1 MKFTDEI
8 YTIRGIGM
16 KTKTNASL
24 NTNFKIILPLIA
36 SLLILLAMPAQ
47 AAFPEH
53 FDFGENYYTVY
64 GGPNLTAIVIG
75 DTEFA
80 RGDTVTVSINLMNKG
95 LITGFKVEK
104 DLSLSASDLD
114 IKLQQTEF
122 TYEAQKTTAIGI
134 VGFLTSLDP
143 AVKVKSGQQE
153 VGSLK
158 AGEQTEKP
166 FQYTI
171 EISNNAQA
179 GTYPLLLTLMY
190 GFQENIQID
199 GDNETSLGIT
209 NLEVGMWYEVGV
221 QNITI
226 PISVKEEARF
236 EVTDVSGELVAD
248 EEGLL
253 SVTFKNVGDLPI
265 KDATVRI
272 SASDPFST
280 TDDQAFI
287 GSIASGESAVALFN
301 LKVDETA
308 TTKMYAINS
317 EIKYE
322 DVDGHDQISDVI
334 KIQVETLPAIP
345 TSEKLGNLKI
355 IVAGLLVVVVAAI
368 GLRVYKNTKRE

>member
-1 MKFTDEI
+1 
-8 YTIRGIGM
+8 M
-16 KTKTNASL
+16 KTKMNTCL
-24 NTNFKIILPLIA
+24 NKNLKIILPLIA
-36 SLLILLAMPAQ
+36 ALLILLAMPAQ

-64 GGPNLTAIVIG
+64 GGPNLTATILG
-75 DTEFA
+75 DTEFS

-95 LITGFKVEK
+95 FVTGFKAEK
-104 DLSLSASDLD
+104 DLAIPASALD
-114 IKLQQTEF
+114 RKLQSTEM

-143 AVKVKSGQQE
+143 DVKVKSSQQEAGSLPSGQQ
-153 VGSLK
+153 
-158 AGEQTEKP
+158 TEEP
-166 FQYTI
+166 IQYTI
-171 EISNNAQA
+171 EISNNAQS

-190 GFQENIQID
+190 GYQDNVQIN
-199 GDNETSLGIT
+199 GDNETSVGIT
-209 NLEVGMWYEVGV
+209 NLEVGLWYEIGA

-253 SVTFKNVGDLPI
+253 SVTYKNVGDLPI

-334 KIQVETLPAIP
+334 KIQVETLPPIP
-345 TSEKLGNLKI
+345 SSEKLGNLKI
-355 IVAGLLVVVVAAI
+355 IVAGFLVVVVAAI
-368 GLRVYKNTKRE
+368 GLRVYKNSKQ

>member
-1 MKFTDEI
+1 
-8 YTIRGIGM
+8 M
-16 KTKTNASL
+16 KTKIKSL
-24 NTNFKIILPLIA
+24 NTNLSLSLNLNLNLKIILPLIA
-36 SLLILLAMPAQ
+36 ALLIFLAMPAQ
-47 AAFPEH
+47 AQSTFPEH

-64 GGPNLTAIVIG
+64 GGPNLTATALG

-95 LITGFKVEK
+95 FITGFKAEK
-104 DLSLSASDLD
+104 DLSIPASTLD
-114 IKLQQTEF
+114 RKLQSTEM

-153 VGSLK
+153 AGSLP
-158 AGEQTEKP
+158 AGQQTENP
-166 FQYTI
+166 IQYTI

-190 GFQENIQID
+190 GFQENIQIN
-199 GDNETSLGIT
+199 GDNDTSLGIT
-209 NLEVGMWYEVGV
+209 NLEVGMWYDIGA

-236 EVTDVSGELVAD
+236 EVTDVNGELVAD

-253 SVTFKNVGDLPI
+253 SVTYKNVGDLPI

-301 LKVDETA
+301 LKVDEAA

-334 KIQVETLPAIP
+334 KIQVETLPPIP
-345 TSEKLGNLKI
+345 SSEKLGNLKL
-355 IVAGLLVVVVAAI
+355 IVAGLLVVVVLAV
-368 GLRVYKNTKRE
+368 GLRVYMNSKH

>member
-1 MKFTDEI
+1 
-8 YTIRGIGM
+8 M
-16 KTKTNASL
+16 KTKINAKI
-24 NTNFKIILPLIA
+24 NTKFKIMLPLIA

-53 FDFGENYYTVY
+53 FDFGDNYYTVY

-75 DTEFA
+75 DTEFE

-104 DLSLSASDLD
+104 DLSIPASEVD

-122 TYEAQKTTAIGI
+122 SYEAQKTTAIGI

-143 AVKVKSGQQE
+143 AVRVKSGQQE

-171 EISNNAQA
+171 EISNNAEA
-179 GTYPLLLTLMY
+179 GVYPLILTLMY
-190 GFQENIQID
+190 GYQENIQIS
-199 GDNETSLGIT
+199 GDNKTHLGIT
-209 NLEVGMWYEVGV
+209 NLEVGMWYEIGGE
-221 QNITI
+221 NITI

-236 EVTDVSGELVAD
+236 EVTGVSGKLVAD

-322 DVDGHDQISDVI
+322 DVDGHDRISDVI
-334 KIQVETLPAIP
+334 KIQVKTLPAIP
-345 TSEKLGNLKI
+345 TSEKLGDLKI
-355 IVAGLLVVVVAAI
+355 IIVGLLIVVVAAI

>member
-1 MKFTDEI
+1 MK
-8 YTIRGIGM
+8 M
-16 KTKTNASL
+16 KTSSNFDL
-24 NTNFKIILPLIA
+24 NLNLNLRIILPLIA
-36 SLLILLAMPAQ
+36 ALLILFAMPAQ
-47 AAFPEH
+47 AQSTFPEH

-64 GGPNLTAIVIG
+64 GGPNLTATVLG
-75 DTEFA
+75 DTEFS

-95 LITGFKVEK
+95 IVTGFKAEK
-104 DLSLSASDLD
+104 DLSIPASSLD
-114 IKLQQTEF
+114 RKLQSTEM

-143 AVKVKSGQQE
+143 AVKVKSSQQEAGSLPSGQQ
-153 VGSLK
+153 
-158 AGEQTEKP
+158 TEEP
-166 FQYTI
+166 IQYTI

-190 GFQENIQID
+190 GYQNNVQID
-199 GDNETSLGIT
+199 GDNDTSLGIT
-209 NLEVGMWYEVGV
+209 NLEVGLWYDIGA

-236 EVTDVSGELVAD
+236 EVTDVNGELVAD

-253 SVTFKNVGDLPI
+253 SVTYKNIGDLPI

-287 GSIASGESAVALFN
+287 GSLAAGESAVALFN

-308 TTKMYAINS
+308 TSKMYAINS

-322 DVDGHDQISDVI
+322 DVDGHEQISDVI
-334 KIQVETLPAIP
+334 KIQVDTLPAIP
-345 TSEKLGNLKI
+345 TSEKLEKYRGFAIL
-355 IVAGLLVVVVAAI
+355 LLVVVVAAI
-368 GLRVYKNTKRE
+368 GLRVYKNSKQ

>member
-1 MKFTDEI
+1 M
-8 YTIRGIGM
+8 
-16 KTKTNASL
+16 
-24 NTNFKIILPLIA
+24 
-36 SLLILLAMPAQ
+36 
-47 AAFPEH
+47 
-53 FDFGENYYTVY
+53 
-64 GGPNLTAIVIG
+64 
-75 DTEFA
+75 
-80 RGDTVTVSINLMNKG
+80 
-95 LITGFKVEK
+95 EK
-104 DLSLSASDLD
+104 DLSIPARDLD

-122 TYEAQKTTAIGI
+122 SYEAQKTTAIGI

-153 VGSLK
+153 AGSLK

-179 GTYPLLLTLMY
+179 GTYPLILTLMY
-190 GFQENIQID
+190 GYQENIQID

-355 IVAGLLVVVVAAI
+355 IVAGLLVVVVLAV
-368 GLRVYKNTKRE
+368 GLRVYKNREQ

>member
-104 DLSLSASDLD
+104 DLSIPASPLD
-114 IKLQQTEF
+114 RKLQQTEF

-153 VGSLK
+153 AGSLP
-158 AGEQTEKP
+158 AGQQTENP

-179 GTYPLLLTLMY
+179 GTYPLILTLMY
-190 GFQENIQID
+190 GYQENIQID

-368 GLRVYKNTKRE
+368 GLRVYKNRKQ

>member
-1 MKFTDEI
+1 MK
-8 YTIRGIGM
+8 M
-16 KTKTNASL
+16 KTSSNL
-24 NTNFKIILPLIA
+24 NLNLRIILPLIA
-36 SLLILLAMPAQ
+36 ALLILLAMPAQ
-47 AAFPEH
+47 AQSTFPEH

-64 GGPNLTAIVIG
+64 GGPNLTATVLG
-75 DTEFA
+75 DTEFS

-95 LITGFKVEK
+95 FVTGFKAEK
-104 DLSLSASDLD
+104 DLSIPASALD
-114 IKLQQTEF
+114 RKLQSTEM

-153 VGSLK
+153 AGSLPS
-158 AGEQTEKP
+158 GQQTENP
-166 FQYTI
+166 IQYTI
-171 EISNNAQA
+171 EISNNAQS
-179 GTYPLLLTLMY
+179 GTYSLLLTLMY

-209 NLEVGMWYEVGV
+209 NLEVGMWYDIGS

-226 PISVKEEARF
+226 PIRVKEEARF
-236 EVTDVSGELVAD
+236 EVTDISGELVAD

-253 SVTFKNVGDLPI
+253 SVTYKNVGDLPI
-265 KDATVRI
+265 KDSTVRI

-287 GSIASGESAVALFN
+287 GSLASGESAVALFN

-308 TTKMYAINS
+308 TPKMYAINS
-317 EIKYE
+317 EITYE
-322 DVDGHDQISDVI
+322 DVDGHEQISDVI

-345 TSEKLGNLKI
+345 TSEKLGNLKL
-355 IVAGLLVVVVAAI
+355 IVAGLLVVVVLAI
-368 GLRVYKNTKRE
+368 GLRVYKNRE

>member
-104 DLSLSASDLD
+104 DLSIPASPLD
-114 IKLQQTEF
+114 RKLQQTEF

-179 GTYPLLLTLMY
+179 GTYPLILTLMY
-190 GFQENIQID
+190 GYQENIQID

>member
-1 MKFTDEI
+1 MK
-8 YTIRGIGM
+8 IRR
-16 KTKTNASL
+16 
-24 NTNFKIILPLIA
+24 NTNLKLILPLIA
-36 SLLILLAMPAQ
+36 ALLIFLAMPAQ
-47 AAFPEH
+47 AQSTFPEH

-64 GGPNLTAIVIG
+64 GGPNLTVTVLG
-75 DTEFA
+75 DTEFS
-80 RGDTVTVSINLMNKG
+80 RGDTATLSINLMNKG

-104 DLSLSASDLD
+104 HLSIPASDLD
-114 IKLQQTEF
+114 QKLQSTEF
-122 TYEAQKTTAIGI
+122 RYEAQKTTAIGI

-153 VGSLK
+153 AGSLPSGQK
-158 AGEQTEKP
+158 TENPIK
-166 FQYTI
+166 YTI

-190 GFQENIQID
+190 GYQENIQIN
-199 GDNETSLGIT
+199 GDNETDLGIT
-209 NLEVGMWYEVGV
+209 NLEVGMWYDIGS

-236 EVTDVSGELVAD
+236 EVTNVSGELVAD
-248 EEGLL
+248 EQGLL
-253 SVTFKNVGDLPI
+253 SVTYKNVGSLPI

-287 GSIASGESAVALFN
+287 GSLASGESVVALFN

-308 TTKMYAINS
+308 TPKMYAINS

-355 IVAGLLVVVVAAI
+355 IVAGLLVVVVVAI
-368 GLRVYKNTKRE
+368 GLQVYKTRKQ